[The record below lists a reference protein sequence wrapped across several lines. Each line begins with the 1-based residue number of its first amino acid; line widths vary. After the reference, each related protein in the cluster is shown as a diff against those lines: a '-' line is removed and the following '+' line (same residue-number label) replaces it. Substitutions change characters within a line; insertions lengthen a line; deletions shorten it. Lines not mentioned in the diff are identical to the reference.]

1 MNHLIINFCPTGMV
15 PTTKQT
21 AHVPVHAQQIIEEVH
36 AANELGITIAHLHAR
51 NEDET
56 PTYRKEVY
64 RTIVEGVRQH
74 CPELIICLSTSGRNT
89 PGFEQRSEVIELY
102 PDMCSLTLSSLN
114 FMQQASVNSPDIIQA
129 LAEKMKEYGVKPE
142 LECFDMGMINYG
154 RYLIKRNI
162 LEGPFYWNLLFGNI
176 AGMQAELVQ
185 IGNAIREIKSETT
198 AQHYIALGGLGSEQL
213 AINTIAIAAGYGV
226 RVGLEDNIWFDQQR
240 KQLAT
245 NINLL
250 KRVHQLM
257 QLHEYSVMPSAV
269 LGKQGFYNE
278 HRTGI

>member
-1 MNHLIINFCPTGMV
+1 MNHLIINFCPTGMM

-21 AHVPVHAQQIIEEVH
+21 AYVPVTAQQIIEEVH

-51 NEDET
+51 NDDET
-56 PTYRKEVY
+56 PTYRKEAY
-64 RTIVEGVRQH
+64 QTIVDGVRKY
-74 CPELIICLSTSGRNT
+74 CPELIICLSTSGRST
-89 PGFEQRSEVIELY
+89 PGFEQRSEVIELR

-114 FMQQASVNSPDIIQA
+114 FIQQASVNTPDMIQA
-129 LAEKMKEYGVKPE
+129 LAEKMKQYGVKPE

-154 RYLIKRNI
+154 KYLIKKNI

-185 IGNAIREIKSETT
+185 IGNAIREIKSESA
-198 AQHYIALGGLGSEQL
+198 AQHFIALGGLGSDQL
-213 AINTIAIAAGYGV
+213 TINAIAVASGYGV
-226 RVGLEDNIWFDQQR
+226 RVGLEDNIWLDQQR
-240 KQLAT
+240 KQPAT
-245 NINLL
+245 NSNLL
-250 KRVHQLM
+250 TRVHQLM

-278 HRTGI
+278 HRTGV